1 MAKAAA
7 KPRTKRKKQAPEPTG
22 LLPGETRTKPPP
34 HVEALAREIED
45 DGGVALAPY
54 REPLGGHW
62 VILAALDLS
71 QLEPTPYQRGLSEPH
86 VKRLAGVISK
96 AKRYLDP
103 VIAVRVGPRR
113 YQTPNGHH
121 RASALKLL
129 GARAITALVV
139 TEPEVARMILALNV
153 EKAHNLREKCLE
165 AIRLARDLAPIEDLR
180 ESELSLEF
188 EEPAHLTLGLCY
200 EERGRFAGGAYHP
213 LLRRVDEFL
222 EKPLSKALDERAR
235 RSKKLLEIDD
245 RVTELVGVLKDQ
257 GLQSPYLRNFVVAR
271 LNPIRFQKSVSMS
284 LDQAIEK
291 MASAAERFDP
301 KRIKVTD
308 VARSGGGPPEEAESS

>member
-1 MAKAAA
+1 MA
-7 KPRTKRKKQAPEPTG
+7 
-22 LLPGETRTKPPP
+22 
-34 HVEALAREIED
+34 
-45 DGGVALAPY
+45 
-54 REPLGGHW
+54 
-62 VILAALDLS
+62 
-71 QLEPTPYQRGLSEPH
+71 
-86 VKRLAGVISK
+86 RL
-96 AKRYLDP
+96 
-103 VIAVRVGPRR
+103 
-113 YQTPNGHH
+113 
-121 RASALKLL
+121 
-129 GARAITALVV
+129 
-139 TEPEVARMILALNV
+139 ILALNV

-165 AIRLARDLAPIEDLR
+165 AIRLARDLAPIEDLK

>member
-1 MAKAAA
+1 MAKATG
-7 KPRTKRKKQAPEPTG
+7 KPRTRRKKAPEPTG

-34 HVEALAREIED
+34 NVEALAREIEE
-45 DGGVALAPY
+45 DGGAALAPY

-129 GARAITALVV
+129 GARSITALVV

-165 AIRLARDLAPIEDLR
+165 AIRLARDLAPIEDLK

-213 LLRRVDEFL
+213 LLRRVDAFL

-245 RVTELVGVLKDQ
+245 RVTELVGALKEQ

-271 LNPIRFQKSVSMS
+271 LNPIRFQKGATMS

-291 MASAAERFDP
+291 MESAAGRFDP
-301 KRIKVTD
+301 SRIKVSD
-308 VARSGGGPPEEAESS
+308 VARSGGGGPPEEAEAS